1 MIDIFYSNQLH
12 YMGACDLSG
21 MFAGSLRECS
31 RFLFTLAYLS
41 LLFLFAKRL
50 RKKNLRLMAAA
61 LMPLIQTI
69 SVWAVS
75 IRSEF
80 FFSFLFALLLTALFR
95 IPALLPLRAEGYL
108 FFFSV
113 LLFPARLFNSTS
125 AILGHLWLFWVLF
138 AACYLTAR
146 LSLETLRGNHFVC
159 YFSYITLSLA
169 AYLIYLAISFLTPFL
184 QAGWDSRA
192 KALIGT
198 FLILTAGF
206 LPAAAGIRILFRR
219 DLLRLNQF
227 GQKYGKI
234 ERYFFRFSLL
244 ILAVCTLIFLPFT
257 ILSSQNPLVLL
268 FFPSLCT
275 ALLCLQIPFL
285 LLLFR
290 VSFYK
295 DSAVLNQ
302 WKQEGLSSYYQD
314 LQENLDMLQR
324 IRHDIKNIFFTMGGF
339 VDRSDDPEM
348 KAFFWDKIYP
358 CSQRA
363 IRESELLSSV
373 CRLPDETLRA
383 FLYLKLSQAVQ
394 RNISLSLHVSI
405 QPEHFQSGMD
415 LIDLTRVLGI
425 LLDNAMEEAAGIPG
439 GTMEVQINGRETQ
452 CSWLIKNSITE
463 ETRRSGIQAG
473 KTSKGPGRG
482 QGLLIVRQI
491 IGQYSNVVLNSC
503 IQDNRFIQSL
513 NIETGR
519 AAGSAGF

>member
-169 AYLIYLAISFLTPFL
+169 AYLIYLASSFLTPFL

-275 ALLCLQIPFL
+275 ALLCLQISFL

-314 LQENLDMLQR
+314 LQENLDMLQ
-324 IRHDIKNIFFTMGGF
+324 G
-339 VDRSDDPEM
+339 
-348 KAFFWDKIYP
+348 
-358 CSQRA
+358 
-363 IRESELLSSV
+363 ELLSSV

-425 LLDNAMEEAAGIPG
+425 LLDNAIEEAAGIPG

-463 ETRRSGIQAG
+463 ETRRSGIQTG

>member
-138 AACYLTAR
+138 TACYLTAR
-146 LSLETLRGNHFVC
+146 LSLETVRGNHFVC

-169 AYLIYLAISFLTPFL
+169 AYLIYLASSFLTPFL

-314 LQENLDMLQR
+314 LQENLDMLQ
-324 IRHDIKNIFFTMGGF
+324 G
-339 VDRSDDPEM
+339 
-348 KAFFWDKIYP
+348 
-358 CSQRA
+358 
-363 IRESELLSSV
+363 ELLSSV

-425 LLDNAMEEAAGIPG
+425 LLDNAIEEAAGIPG

-463 ETRRSGIQAG
+463 ETRRSGIQTG

>member
-169 AYLIYLAISFLTPFL
+169 AYLIYLASSFLTPFL

-314 LQENLDMLQR
+314 LQENLDMLQ
-324 IRHDIKNIFFTMGGF
+324 G
-339 VDRSDDPEM
+339 
-348 KAFFWDKIYP
+348 
-358 CSQRA
+358 
-363 IRESELLSSV
+363 ELLSSV

-425 LLDNAMEEAAGIPG
+425 LLDNAIEEAAGIPG

-463 ETRRSGIQAG
+463 ETRRSGIQTG

>member
-138 AACYLTAR
+138 TACYLTAR

-169 AYLIYLAISFLTPFL
+169 AYLIYLASSFLTPFL

-275 ALLCLQIPFL
+275 ALFCLQIPFL

-314 LQENLDMLQR
+314 LQENLDMLQ
-324 IRHDIKNIFFTMGGF
+324 G
-339 VDRSDDPEM
+339 
-348 KAFFWDKIYP
+348 
-358 CSQRA
+358 
-363 IRESELLSSV
+363 ELLSSV

-394 RNISLSLHVSI
+394 RNISLPLHVSI

-425 LLDNAMEEAAGIPG
+425 LLDNAIEEAAGIPG

>member
-159 YFSYITLSLA
+159 YFSYITLSVA
-169 AYLIYLAISFLTPFL
+169 AYLIYLASSFLTPFL

-314 LQENLDMLQR
+314 LQENLDMLQ
-324 IRHDIKNIFFTMGGF
+324 G
-339 VDRSDDPEM
+339 
-348 KAFFWDKIYP
+348 
-358 CSQRA
+358 
-363 IRESELLSSV
+363 ELLSSV

-425 LLDNAMEEAAGIPG
+425 LLDNAIEEAAGIPG